1 MSKMGEPSLIE
12 IRNMIE
18 EISENVTSIRAKL
31 DSLDPN
37 SQNDFSPD
45 DGDHRWPGLNYI
57 KNLDNTNTTAD
68 YYDEEE
74 G

>member
-31 DSLDPN
+31 DSLDSN

>member
-18 EISENVTSIRAKL
+18 EISENVISIRAKL

>member
-31 DSLDPN
+31 DSLDSN
-37 SQNDFSPD
+37 SQNDLSPD

>member
-31 DSLDPN
+31 DSLDSN

-57 KNLDNTNTTAD
+57 KNFVLVQFLLF
-68 YYDEEE
+68 
-74 G
+74 

>member
-31 DSLDPN
+31 DSLDSN

-57 KNLDNTNTTAD
+57 KNLD
-68 YYDEEE
+68 EEE